1 VRSERSKVGALAV
14 VNGVGDSI
22 SSLVVGWLWTAFNP
36 GAGFGFAFV
45 LMATGAALVMSM
57 RKN

>member
-1 VRSERSKVGALAV
+1 LRGTGFGALAV
-14 VNGVGDSI
+14 VNGIGDSI

-45 LMATGAALVMSM
+45 LMAAVAGLMTRMQRS
-57 RKN
+57 